1 MEALGDNTWMDCQYL
16 VEANEALRDCRYAL
30 KFTYVF
36 AFYLPRDSTFRLH
49 FEMQQSQLEMQ
60 TESLAELLEKDAKEI
75 DRIMVVDCYHMAL
88 KRRNQLMEIVD
99 AEKSA
104 WRQEQLGSTS

>member
-1 MEALGDNTWMDCQYL
+1 
-16 VEANEALRDCRYAL
+16 
-30 KFTYVF
+30 
-36 AFYLPRDSTFRLH
+36 
-49 FEMQQSQLEMQ
+49 MQQSQLEMQ

-104 WRQEQLGSTS
+104 WRQEQLGSTSGAGSSSSDPVAP